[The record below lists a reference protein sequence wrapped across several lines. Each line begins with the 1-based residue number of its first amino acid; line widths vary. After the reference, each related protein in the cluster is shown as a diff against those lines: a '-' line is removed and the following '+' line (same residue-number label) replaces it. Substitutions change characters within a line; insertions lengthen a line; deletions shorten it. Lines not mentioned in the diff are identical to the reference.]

1 MQPEGERRLFLSSF
15 TFFKRF
21 FTVSAVNI
29 DLKARERKLIS
40 PAQRGV
46 GLALIVAGLLVILVG
61 LFGYLAGDWQIAP
74 LSWMTD
80 QVFIAREVAT
90 STGTRVNGAFDMNGE
105 ESGVHVYY
113 AALSGADESTLN
125 VEEFDIGETIKALKS
140 GSLQF
145 PATKERMTAVIA
157 EDAPVTLD
165 NGETVTKSVKFPG
178 AGSSKYRSLKMTVE
192 GPCTLRVYAMSSLA
206 EHARRVVLY
215 NSLNGAE
222 IDSAM
227 APAYSPADTLAPVT
241 LQIPAAGTFYLSVR
255 GDYPIAPVSA
265 IMNYAV
271 MILLLGLVLV
281 LNGVMLRIQRWERM
295 KDLFFVEP
303 ALLLFLLFVYYPV
316 IDLIRISFTNMS
328 VLTTGKQDFV
338 GWANFEWMFK
348 GAGKRYF
355 WESLKIT
362 GIYMFWEVFITLVG
376 GMLLALLFNRMTR
389 AFNTMRAIVFM
400 PKYIAV
406 STSAVVFQWILYSTI
421 AQGIGQSEGILNY
434 ALSLFGIQGPH
445 WLIDANTA
453 LSGILIL
460 TGWRV
465 VGYAMMIYLSAMKGI
480 SQDYYEAA
488 AIDGADGVQRFRF
501 ITVPLLAPTTL
512 FLFVTTF
519 IASMKVFQ
527 SVDVM
532 TGGGPGT
539 STNVMVQ
546 WIYNLTF
553 LDFHTAR
560 GAAVSLVFFVI
571 LLVCTAATMRFSN
584 RNVSYDA

>member
-1 MQPEGERRLFLSSF
+1 MTG
-15 TFFKRF
+15 
-21 FTVSAVNI
+21 VV
-29 DLKARERKLIS
+29 LIII
-40 PAQRGV
+40 GV
-46 GLALIVAGLLVILVG
+46 LVMLVG
-61 LFGYLAGDWQIAP
+61 FFGYLAGDWQISP
-74 LSWMTD
+74 LMWMTD
-80 QVFIAREVAT
+80 QVFIAREVAN
-90 STGTRVNGAFDMNGE
+90 STGTGVTGAFDMDGE
-105 ESGVHVYY
+105 ESGLHIYR
-113 AALSGADESTLN
+113 AELSGADTSVIS
-125 VEEFDIGETIKALKS
+125 VEDFEPGETKKAMKG

-145 PATKERMTAVIA
+145 PATKERQTLVIA
-157 EDAPVTLD
+157 EEQPLTLA
-165 NGETVTKSVKFPG
+165 NGETATKAVKFPG

-192 GPCTLRVYAMSSLA
+192 GECKLTVYALSSLPGS
-206 EHARRVVLY
+206 ERRAVLY
-215 NSLNGAE
+215 NSLTGQE
-222 IDSAM
+222 VSAAM
-227 APAYSPADTLAPVT
+227 FPAFDAAAPVKAT
-241 LQIPAAGTFYLSVR
+241 ELNIPAAGTYYLSVK
-255 GDYPIAPVSA
+255 GDIPIAPISA

-271 MILLLGLVLV
+271 IILLTGLVLV
-281 LNGVMLRIQRWERM
+281 FNGIMMRVQRWERM

-303 ALLLFLLFVYYPV
+303 ALLLFLMFVYYPV

-338 GWANFEWMFK
+338 GFANFDWMFN

-362 GIYMFWEVFITLVG
+362 GIYMFWEVVITLVG
-376 GMLLALLFNRMTR
+376 GMLLALLFNRMTK
-389 AFNTMRAIVFM
+389 AFNVMRTIIFM

-421 AQGIGQSEGILNY
+421 ATGIGQSEGILNY

-445 WLIDANTA
+445 WLIDASSA
-453 LSGILIL
+453 LSGVLML

-465 VGYAMMIYLSAMKGI
+465 VGYAMMIYLSAMQGI

-488 AIDGADGVQRFRF
+488 AIDGADGVQRFRY
-501 ITVPLLAPTTL
+501 ITIPLLAPTTL

-553 LDFHTAR
+553 RDFHTAR

-584 RNVSYDA
+584 RNVNYDA